1 MRPGRTPALARFFVQ
16 DDFLIILHVARSS
29 HVPRPCFAPL
39 SILNI
44 GRSIIIVSL
53 RELLFFLSFPGT
65 FLSLLNEGKQ
75 NEYIGGEI
83 SRRVSSFTTHREWW
97 YGWYFFFSTYTYSS
111 KNCNQNC
118 LWRISRCF

>member
-1 MRPGRTPALARFFVQ
+1 MHPGRMLALAQFLVQ

-29 HVPRPCFAPL
+29 HVPRPCLAPL

-65 FLSLLNEGKQ
+65 FLSLLNEGQAK
-75 NEYIGGEI
+75 
-83 SRRVSSFTTHREWW
+83 
-97 YGWYFFFSTYTYSS
+97 
-111 KNCNQNC
+111 
-118 LWRISRCF
+118 